1 VSSLRVLVIA
11 REPVGRLGLETLLER
26 SEMTVSASVATT
38 TDALESLAAKMPDV
52 ILLARFDRQP
62 VLEDVG
68 KLHAAAPP
76 VPIVVLN
83 ARAAAKEV
91 AAAVDAGASSW
102 ISARAPIAEI
112 AAAVKTVG
120 SGLVVLS
127 RSSARAFL
135 DTGHPVDAGH
145 VLPSGPAAHGEAIAL
160 PASTRPR
167 SLSDREREL
176 LRLLGSGISRTEIAA
191 TMGLSVETVKRSVR
205 ALLAKLADESAA
217 PTDIRDHIA

>member
-1 VSSLRVLVIA
+1 MRVLVIA

-38 TDALESLAAKMPDV
+38 TDALESLAAKVPDV
-52 ILLARFDRQP
+52 MLLARFDRQP

-68 KLHAAAPP
+68 KLHAAAPA

-135 DTGHPVDAGH
+135 DTGHQVDSGH
-145 VLPSGPAAHGEAIAL
+145 QLSSGLPAHGDAIAL
-160 PASTRPR
+160 PAGTRQR

-176 LRLLGSGISRTEIAA
+176 LRLLGTGISRTEIAS

-205 ALLAKLADESAA
+205 ALLTKLAEEGAA